1 MIQVVIKNL
10 SAIQTHSGFFA
21 SQAGADEWVAKQ
33 KSKGERCPWGRPAW
47 TETLEDQT
55 TVEHEDQ
62 FTIEQTDITAALAA
76 AEAEKAAIKAA
87 ADLVKVKVKAKNNL
101 SKDEIADILTYILT
115 KIGDVV

>member
-47 TETLEDQT
+47 TETLEDLT
-55 TVEHEDQ
+55 TVDHPDQ
-62 FTIEQTDITAALAA
+62 FTIEFVDKTAEVA
-76 AEAEKAAIKAA
+76 AEAADQADKKQKLQNIKQKFQSADVPTIDDIKQAIRVICRY
-87 ADLVKVKVKAKNNL
+87 L
-101 SKDEIADILTYILT
+101 
-115 KIGDVV
+115 